1 MKFQNIL
8 FVSATFLF
16 TVVTADTLLRS
27 QLLKKIDKRDTLLKA
42 LPVKQ
47 REEKR
52 VMIVFKNGE
61 NEKAEFEN
69 ARGRHREDKARVI
82 VTFKNGEVSKQ
93 HHESLPIK
101 QREDKKAMIIF
112 KNGMES
118 KFKKIAKRD
127 TLLKYGD
134 IRDKPILIV
143 SLQIPSNRRQ
153 ASSTRRSSQVGIYL
167 FISTLISLFSALRSR
182 YHNLKGIS
190 KRDTLLRYIL
200 ICRFPSNFYISRS
213 LHGSD
218 KRAKVI
224 EPKTSVR
231 VFLKSGKVDE
241 RKPLTVAEK
250 KKDIELKRDVMLT
263 WRSAE
268 NKNLS
273 EKQKALLAARQ
284 RDAFRAFFKN
294 RRAVA
299 QRDTLL
305 RDENQPEPP
314 RKKRDIAATVV
325 GAAVSSVVSNL
336 MKNVEESVV
345 KAENDAKK
353 VQADLDSDQGRIIG
367 EEEFIVS
374 QDTANFAPNKPPVV
388 HEFVPLPFVPV
399 KAYDAPKSNDIVPK
413 PVAPVHADVEVIA
426 GTDVSSSTS
435 TAKPATERKGV
446 FATLFNS
453 IKLFFGTVTNSVGGF
468 FIDMG
473 SRITN
478 FVEKRIKV

>member
-127 TLLKYGD
+127 TLLKSLPTGD
-134 IRDKPILIV
+134 KRVQQDAL
-143 SLQIPSNRRQ
+143 LN
-153 ASSTRRSSQVGIYL
+153 
-167 FISTLISLFSALRSR
+167 ALRSR

-190 KRDTLLRYIL
+190 KRDTLL
-200 ICRFPSNFYISRS
+200 RS

-299 QRDTLL
+299 QHDTLL

-367 EEEFIVS
+367 EGEFIVS

-388 HEFVPLPFVPV
+388 HEVVPLPFVPV